1 MHTFLFADLCDYT
14 AYTLRYGDQRSAE
27 LAVGFHELVRRLAA
41 EEGCELVKVSG
52 DATMVRAPATEH
64 AVMLAERI
72 HANAEEHGYPK
83 IRIGIDTGPAV
94 PLGGDW
100 YGTTVNTAARVAE
113 AAAPGELL
121 MTDRARAQLSGVE
134 TVARGRFHLKGLPDC
149 SLHAA
154 GTSPA
159 APELTLAYSASR
171 DGLDAR
177 VAAAAAA

>member
-1 MHTFLFADLCDYT
+1 MYTFLFADLCDYT

-27 LAVGFHELVRRLAA
+27 LAVGFHELVRRLAG

-52 DATMVRAPATEH
+52 DAAMVRAPAGEQ
-64 AVMLAERI
+64 AVMLAQRI

-134 TVARGRFHLKGLPDC
+134 TVAQGRFQLKGLPAC

-154 GTSPA
+154 GTSLA
-159 APELTLAYSASR
+159 ARQLTYSASR
-171 DGLDAR
+171 GDSDVR
-177 VAAAAAA
+177 VAAAAVA

>member
-14 AYTLRYGDQRSAE
+14 AYTLRCGDQRSAE

-41 EEGCELVKVSG
+41 EEGCELIKVSG
-52 DATMVRAPATEH
+52 DATMVRAPSGEH
-64 AVMLAERI
+64 AVMLAQRI
-72 HANAEEHGYPK
+72 HANVEEHGYPK

-121 MTDRARAQLSGVE
+121 MTDRARARLSGVE
-134 TVARGRFHLKGLPDC
+134 TVARGRFQLKGLPAC

-154 GTSPA
+154 GTSLA
-159 APELTLAYSASR
+159 ARQLTVAYSA
-171 DGLDAR
+171 GLDAR